1 MQWPPAYCNQPRAN
15 CRTPIINNRFTI
27 HGMWPQKNN
36 GQSPQNCPGSVPDVR
51 RSVRVIH
58 YFSLLSFGKRIIY

>member
-1 MQWPPAYCNQPRAN
+1 MQWPPAFCNQRGAS

-36 GQSPQNCPGSVPDVR
+36 GQSPQNCPGRVADVR
-51 RSVRVIH
+51 GSVSIVKNRWIPITRVV
-58 YFSLLSFGKRIIY
+58 GR